1 MLTDVVLA
9 CDGKKPAK
17 VTFEQLFDY
26 HGKKKLSTLKS
37 LSAKAD
43 TNAMSLAYLGDIF
56 PKLQILRLNHSII
69 PSIRDLSAQLHTL
82 RVLSLEHCGLT
93 LLDGITS
100 VSPKVQ
106 ELYLGFNKIDNIS
119 ELLGL
124 NFLKILNLEGNLIA
138 NCDDVGILK
147 CCRKL
152 RRLVL
157 RGNGA
162 EENPEY
168 RNEIKR
174 LIPKLRWLDDVKYG
188 DEEEEKPE
196 PPQPPQEPAVPDLKP
211 VPRSAVAVRRHL
223 PDLPH
228 VPDEEALKAFRP
240 GTRQKPQVVRP
251 KRVIVPVKRPPIW
264 HNVGPIRL

>member
-1 MLTDVVLA
+1 MLTEVLLA
-9 CDGKKPAK
+9 CDGKRPAK
-17 VTFEQLFDY
+17 VTFEQLFNY
-26 HGKKKLSTLKS
+26 TGKKKLSKLKS

-56 PKLQILRLNHSII
+56 PKLQILRLNYSII
-69 PSIRDLSAQLHTL
+69 PSIRDLSAQLHFL

-93 LLDGITS
+93 ELDGITS

-106 ELYLGFNKIDNIS
+106 ELYLGFNQIDNIS

-124 NFLKILNLEGNLIA
+124 NQLKILNLEGNRLG
-138 NCDDVGILK
+138 NVDDVGILK

-162 EENPEY
+162 EEHPEY
-168 RNEIKR
+168 RSEVKR
-174 LIPKLRWLDDVKYG
+174 LIPRLLWLDDVKYG

-196 PPQPPQEPAVPDLKP
+196 PPVTPREPALPEPKP
-211 VPRSAVAVRRHL
+211 MPRSAVAVRRHL

-228 VPDEEALKAFRP
+228 VPQEEELKAVRP
-240 GTRQKPQVVRP
+240 NTRQKPPVVRP